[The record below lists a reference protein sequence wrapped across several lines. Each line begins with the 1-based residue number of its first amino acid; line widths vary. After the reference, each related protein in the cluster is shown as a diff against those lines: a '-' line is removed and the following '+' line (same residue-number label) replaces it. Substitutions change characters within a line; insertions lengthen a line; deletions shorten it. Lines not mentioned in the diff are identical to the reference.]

1 MSSEFTTQFDH
12 LDAAVAQP
20 FGDGYVG
27 FDADQQF
34 GSTPNFGETEAV
46 VDSKSSPPL
55 INTLADQNGPILPEM
70 ITEEGVVLR
79 EWRRQNAA
87 RLEEKE
93 LREKH
98 LLTQILEE
106 ADVYK
111 IEFHKKRQAAC
122 ETNKVMNR
130 EMETR
135 HVMENVKKQEIK
147 NKCLAFVASLEK
159 FHAEADK
166 DYWKSVAE
174 LIPNEV
180 PVLEKKG
187 KEKEKKPSIAIM
199 HGPKPGKPTDLSR
212 MRQTLVKLKHAT
224 PAHLK
229 PLFHAASA
237 ATADDVK
244 VDPVASPKDADREI
258 STQPIIVA

>member
-12 LDAAVAQP
+12 LDAAMAQP

-34 GSTPNFGETEAV
+34 GSTPNFGETESV
-46 VDSKSSPPL
+46 VHSKSSPPL

-111 IEFHKKRQAAC
+111 IEFHKKRQVAC

-130 EMETR
+130 EMET
-135 HVMENVKKQEIK
+135 
-147 NKCLAFVASLEK
+147 AFVSSLEK

-244 VDPVASPKDADREI
+244 VDPVASPKDAEREI